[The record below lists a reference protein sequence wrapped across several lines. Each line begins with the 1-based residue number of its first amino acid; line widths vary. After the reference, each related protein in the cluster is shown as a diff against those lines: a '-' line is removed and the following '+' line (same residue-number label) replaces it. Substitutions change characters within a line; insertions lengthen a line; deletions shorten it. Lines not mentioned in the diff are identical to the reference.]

1 MVFRVCLLCFDLR
14 QGFTDSPLF
23 NGTIQSVG
31 PRYCPSIETKLNTFA
46 YRTSHHLFLEPEGET
61 TTEFYLNGFSSSLP
75 WDVQLT
81 GLRLIEGF
89 ENVRIF
95 RPGYAIEY
103 DYFPPTQLYHTL
115 ETKLIQGLYFAGQI
129 NGTTGYE
136 EAAAQGLTR
145 EQIAEKVK
153 KLLLDASLVKDPTVT
168 VSLSNLHYSMMGEVA
183 KPGQYAIDEEKV
195 TILDAI
201 SKAGD
206 LTIQGRRQDVMVLR
220 QENGHQKI
228 YKIDLCSGK
237 DIFNSPAYY
246 LQQNDV
252 VYVTPND
259 TKKRSSTLNGNTVQ
273 STGFWMSISSLIVTI
288 LTFLKVN

>member
-1 MVFRVCLLCFDLR
+1 MKFSKLVLSGVLGIALLSATSCGTPKNVAYFQDLNNNPDTVIILQNRVITVKP
-14 QGFTDSPLF
+14 TDKIYIGVKSKDPQISQLF
-23 NGTIQSVG
+23 N
-31 PRYCPSIETKLNTFA
+31 
-46 YRTSHHLFLEPEGET
+46 
-61 TTEFYLNGFSSSLP
+61 
-75 WDVQLT
+75 LT
-81 GLRLIEGF
+81 GGTSSGATNMSQDAYYYTVDSKGDI
-89 ENVRIF
+89 
-95 RPGYAIEY
+95 
-103 DYFPPTQLYHTL
+103 DFPVVG
-115 ETKLIQGLYFAGQI
+115 KIQVA
-129 NGTTGYE
+129 
-136 EAAAQGLTR
+136 GLTR
-145 EQIAEKVK
+145 EEIAEKVK
-153 KLLLDASLVKDPTVT
+153 KSLVDASLVKDPTVT
-168 VSLSNLHYSMMGEVA
+168 VGLSNLHYSMMGEVA
-183 KPGQYAIDEEKV
+183 KPGQYAIEEEKV

-206 LTIQGRRQDVMVLR
+206 LTIQGKRNDVMVLR

-228 YKIDLCSGK
+228 YKINLCSGR

>member
-1 MVFRVCLLCFDLR
+1 MKFSKLVLSGVLGIALLSATSCGTPKNVAYFQDLNNNPDTVITLQNRVITVKP
-14 QGFTDSPLF
+14 TDKIYIGVKSKDPQISQLF
-23 NGTIQSVG
+23 N
-31 PRYCPSIETKLNTFA
+31 
-46 YRTSHHLFLEPEGET
+46 
-61 TTEFYLNGFSSSLP
+61 
-75 WDVQLT
+75 LT
-81 GLRLIEGF
+81 GGTSSGATNMSQDAYYYTVDSKGDI
-89 ENVRIF
+89 
-95 RPGYAIEY
+95 
-103 DYFPPTQLYHTL
+103 DFPVVG
-115 ETKLIQGLYFAGQI
+115 KIQVA
-129 NGTTGYE
+129 
-136 EAAAQGLTR
+136 GLTR
-145 EQIAEKVK
+145 EEIAEKVK
-153 KLLLDASLVKDPTVT
+153 KSLVDASLVKDPTVT

-183 KPGQYAIDEEKV
+183 KPGQYAIEEEKV

-206 LTIQGRRQDVMVLR
+206 LTIQGKRNDVMVLR

-237 DIFNSPAYY
+237 DIFSSPAYY

-273 STGFWMSISSLIVTI
+273 STGFWLSISSLIVTI

>member
-1 MVFRVCLLCFDLR
+1 MKFSKLVLSGALGIALLSATSCGTPKNVAYFQDLNNNPDTVITLQNRVITVKP
-14 QGFTDSPLF
+14 TDKIYIGVKSKDPQISQLF
-23 NGTIQSVG
+23 N
-31 PRYCPSIETKLNTFA
+31 
-46 YRTSHHLFLEPEGET
+46 
-61 TTEFYLNGFSSSLP
+61 
-75 WDVQLT
+75 LT
-81 GLRLIEGF
+81 GGTSSGATNMSQDAYYYTVDSKGDI
-89 ENVRIF
+89 
-95 RPGYAIEY
+95 
-103 DYFPPTQLYHTL
+103 DFPVVG
-115 ETKLIQGLYFAGQI
+115 KIQVA
-129 NGTTGYE
+129 
-136 EAAAQGLTR
+136 GLTR
-145 EQIAEKVK
+145 EEIAEKVK
-153 KLLLDASLVKDPTVT
+153 KSLVDASLVKDPTIT

-183 KPGQYAIDEEKV
+183 KPGQYAIEEEKV

-206 LTIQGRRQDVMVLR
+206 LTIQGKRNDVMVLR

-228 YKIDLCSGK
+228 YKINLCSGK
-237 DIFNSPAYY
+237 DIFSSPAYY

>member
-1 MVFRVCLLCFDLR
+1 MKFSKLVLSGVLGIALLSATSCGTPKDVAYFQDLNNNPDTVITLQNRVITVKP
-14 QGFTDSPLF
+14 TDKIYIGVKSKDPQISQLF
-23 NGTIQSVG
+23 N
-31 PRYCPSIETKLNTFA
+31 
-46 YRTSHHLFLEPEGET
+46 
-61 TTEFYLNGFSSSLP
+61 
-75 WDVQLT
+75 
-81 GLRLIEGF
+81 LIG
-89 ENVRIF
+89 
-95 RPGYAIEY
+95 
-103 DYFPPTQLYHTL
+103 
-115 ETKLIQGLYFAGQI
+115 
-129 NGTTGYE
+129 GTTGSSANDMSQDAYYYTVDSKGDIDFQVVGKIQV
-136 EAAAQGLTR
+136 AGLTR
-145 EQIAEKVK
+145 EEIAEKVRK
-153 KLLLDASLVKDPTVT
+153 SLVDASLVKDPTIT

-183 KPGQYAIDEEKV
+183 KPGQYAIEDEKV

-206 LTIQGRRQDVMVLR
+206 LTIQGRRNDVMVLR

-237 DIFNSPAYY
+237 DIFSSPAYY

-273 STGFWMSISSLIVTI
+273 STGFWLSISSLLVTV

>member
-1 MVFRVCLLCFDLR
+1 MKFSKLVLSGVLGIALLSATSCGTPKNVAYFQDLNNNPDTVITLQNRVITVKP
-14 QGFTDSPLF
+14 TDKIYIGVKSKDPQISQLF
-23 NGTIQSVG
+23 N
-31 PRYCPSIETKLNTFA
+31 
-46 YRTSHHLFLEPEGET
+46 
-61 TTEFYLNGFSSSLP
+61 
-75 WDVQLT
+75 LT
-81 GLRLIEGF
+81 GGTSSGATNMSQDAYYYTVDSRGDI
-89 ENVRIF
+89 
-95 RPGYAIEY
+95 
-103 DYFPPTQLYHTL
+103 DFPVVG
-115 ETKLIQGLYFAGQI
+115 KIQVA
-129 NGTTGYE
+129 
-136 EAAAQGLTR
+136 GLTR
-145 EQIAEKVK
+145 EEIAEKVK
-153 KLLLDASLVKDPTVT
+153 KSLVDASLVKDPTIT

-183 KPGQYAIDEEKV
+183 KPGQYAIEEEKV

-206 LTIQGRRQDVMVLR
+206 LTIQGKRNDVMVLR

-228 YKIDLCSGK
+228 YKINLCSGR
-237 DIFNSPAYY
+237 DIFSSPAYY

>member
-1 MVFRVCLLCFDLR
+1 MNFSKFVLSGALGIALLSATSCGTPKNVAYFQDLNNNPDTVITLQNRVITVKP
-14 QGFTDSPLF
+14 TDKIYIGVKSKDPQISQLF
-23 NGTIQSVG
+23 N
-31 PRYCPSIETKLNTFA
+31 
-46 YRTSHHLFLEPEGET
+46 
-61 TTEFYLNGFSSSLP
+61 
-75 WDVQLT
+75 LT
-81 GLRLIEGF
+81 GGTSSGATNMSQDAYYYTVDSKGDI
-89 ENVRIF
+89 
-95 RPGYAIEY
+95 
-103 DYFPPTQLYHTL
+103 DFPVVG
-115 ETKLIQGLYFAGQI
+115 KIQVA
-129 NGTTGYE
+129 
-136 EAAAQGLTR
+136 GLTR
-145 EQIAEKVK
+145 EEIAEKVK
-153 KLLLDASLVKDPTVT
+153 KSLVDASLVKDPTIT

-183 KPGQYAIDEEKV
+183 KPGQYAIEEEKV

-206 LTIQGRRQDVMVLR
+206 LTIQGKRNDVMVLR

-228 YKIDLCSGK
+228 YKINLCSGR

>member
-1 MVFRVCLLCFDLR
+1 MKFSKLVLSGVLGIALLSATSCGTPKNVAYFQDLNNNPDTVITLQNRVITVKP
-14 QGFTDSPLF
+14 TDKIYIGVKSKDPQISQLF
-23 NGTIQSVG
+23 N
-31 PRYCPSIETKLNTFA
+31 
-46 YRTSHHLFLEPEGET
+46 
-61 TTEFYLNGFSSSLP
+61 
-75 WDVQLT
+75 LT
-81 GLRLIEGF
+81 GGTSSGATNMLQDAYYYTVDSKGDI
-89 ENVRIF
+89 
-95 RPGYAIEY
+95 
-103 DYFPPTQLYHTL
+103 DFPVVG
-115 ETKLIQGLYFAGQI
+115 KIQVA
-129 NGTTGYE
+129 
-136 EAAAQGLTR
+136 GLTR
-145 EQIAEKVK
+145 EEIAEKVK
-153 KLLLDASLVKDPTVT
+153 KSLVDASLVKDPTVT

-183 KPGQYAIDEEKV
+183 KPGQYAIEEEKV

-206 LTIQGRRQDVMVLR
+206 LTIQGKRNDVMVLR

-228 YKIDLCSGK
+228 YKIDLCSGR
-237 DIFNSPAYY
+237 DIFSSPAYY

>member
-1 MVFRVCLLCFDLR
+1 MKFSKLVLSGVLGIALLSATSCGTPKNVAYFQDLNNNPDTVITLQNRVITVKP
-14 QGFTDSPLF
+14 TDKIYIGVKSKDPQITQLF
-23 NGTIQSVG
+23 N
-31 PRYCPSIETKLNTFA
+31 
-46 YRTSHHLFLEPEGET
+46 
-61 TTEFYLNGFSSSLP
+61 
-75 WDVQLT
+75 LT
-81 GLRLIEGF
+81 GGTSGSSAYNMSQDAYYYTVDSKGDI
-89 ENVRIF
+89 
-95 RPGYAIEY
+95 
-103 DYFPPTQLYHTL
+103 DFPVVG
-115 ETKLIQGLYFAGQI
+115 KIQVA
-129 NGTTGYE
+129 
-136 EAAAQGLTR
+136 GLTR
-145 EQIAEKVK
+145 EEIAEKVK
-153 KLLLDASLVKDPTVT
+153 KSLVDASLVKDPTIT

-183 KPGQYAIDEEKV
+183 KPGQYAIEEEKV

-206 LTIQGRRQDVMVLR
+206 LTIQGKRNDVMVLR

-228 YKIDLCSGK
+228 YKINLCSGR

-273 STGFWMSISSLIVTI
+273 STGFWMSISSLLVTV

>member
-1 MVFRVCLLCFDLR
+1 MKFSKLVLSGVLGIALLSATSCGTPKDVAYFQDLNNNPDTVITLQNRVITVKP
-14 QGFTDSPLF
+14 TDKIYIGVKSKDPQISQLF
-23 NGTIQSVG
+23 N
-31 PRYCPSIETKLNTFA
+31 LM
-46 YRTSHHLFLEPEGET
+46 GET
-61 TTEFYLNGFSSSLP
+61 RGSSANNLSQ
-75 WDVQLT
+75 DAYYYTVDSK
-81 GLRLIEGF
+81 GDI
-89 ENVRIF
+89 
-95 RPGYAIEY
+95 
-103 DYFPPTQLYHTL
+103 DFPVVG
-115 ETKLIQGLYFAGQI
+115 KIQVA
-129 NGTTGYE
+129 
-136 EAAAQGLTR
+136 GLTR
-145 EQIAEKVK
+145 EEIAEKVRK
-153 KLLLDASLVKDPTVT
+153 SLVDASLVKDTTIT

-183 KPGQYAIDEEKV
+183 KPGQYAIEDEKV

-206 LTIQGRRQDVMVLR
+206 LTIQGRRNDVMVLR

-237 DIFNSPAYY
+237 DIFSSPAYY

-273 STGFWMSISSLIVTI
+273 STGFWLSISSLLVTV

>member
-1 MVFRVCLLCFDLR
+1 MKFSKLVLSGVLGIALLSATSCGTPKDVAYFQDLNNNPDTVITLQNRVITVKP
-14 QGFTDSPLF
+14 TDKIYIGVKSKDPQISQLF
-23 NGTIQSVG
+23 N
-31 PRYCPSIETKLNTFA
+31 
-46 YRTSHHLFLEPEGET
+46 
-61 TTEFYLNGFSSSLP
+61 
-75 WDVQLT
+75 
-81 GLRLIEGF
+81 LIG
-89 ENVRIF
+89 
-95 RPGYAIEY
+95 
-103 DYFPPTQLYHTL
+103 
-115 ETKLIQGLYFAGQI
+115 
-129 NGTTGYE
+129 GTTGSSANDMSQDAYYYTVDSKGDIDFPVVGKIQV
-136 EAAAQGLTR
+136 AGLTR
-145 EQIAEKVK
+145 EEIAEKVRK
-153 KLLLDASLVKDPTVT
+153 SLVDASLVKDPTIT

-183 KPGQYAIDEEKV
+183 KPGQYAIEDEKV

-206 LTIQGRRQDVMVLR
+206 LTIQGRRNDVMVLR

-237 DIFNSPAYY
+237 DIFSSPAYY

-273 STGFWMSISSLIVTI
+273 STGFWLSISSLLVTV

>member
-1 MVFRVCLLCFDLR
+1 M
-14 QGFTDSPLF
+14 
-23 NGTIQSVG
+23 
-31 PRYCPSIETKLNTFA
+31 A
-46 YRTSHHLFLEPEGET
+46 
-61 TTEFYLNGFSSSLP
+61 
-75 WDVQLT
+75 
-81 GLRLIEGF
+81 
-89 ENVRIF
+89 
-95 RPGYAIEY
+95 
-103 DYFPPTQLYHTL
+103 
-115 ETKLIQGLYFAGQI
+115 
-129 NGTTGYE
+129 
-136 EAAAQGLTR
+136 GLTR
-145 EQIAEKVK
+145 EEIAEKVK
-153 KLLLDASLVKDPTVT
+153 KSLVDASLVKDPTVT

-183 KPGQYAIDEEKV
+183 KPGQYAIEEEKV

-206 LTIQGRRQDVMVLR
+206 LTIQGKRNDVMVLR

-237 DIFNSPAYY
+237 DIFSSPAYY

>member
-1 MVFRVCLLCFDLR
+1 MKFSKLVLSGVLGIALLSATSCGTPKNVAYFQDLNNNPDTVITLQNRVITVKP
-14 QGFTDSPLF
+14 TDKLYIGVKSKDPQISQLF
-23 NGTIQSVG
+23 N
-31 PRYCPSIETKLNTFA
+31 
-46 YRTSHHLFLEPEGET
+46 
-61 TTEFYLNGFSSSLP
+61 
-75 WDVQLT
+75 LT
-81 GLRLIEGF
+81 GGTSSGASYMSQDAYYYTVDSKGDI
-89 ENVRIF
+89 
-95 RPGYAIEY
+95 
-103 DYFPPTQLYHTL
+103 DFPVVG
-115 ETKLIQGLYFAGQI
+115 KIQVA
-129 NGTTGYE
+129 
-136 EAAAQGLTR
+136 GLTR
-145 EQIAEKVK
+145 EEIAEKVK
-153 KLLLDASLVKDPTVT
+153 KSLVDASLIKDPTVT

-183 KPGQYAIDEEKV
+183 KPGQYAIEEEKV

-206 LTIQGRRQDVMVLR
+206 LTIQGKRNDVMVLR

-228 YKIDLCSGK
+228 YKIDLCSGR
-237 DIFNSPAYY
+237 DIFSSPAYY